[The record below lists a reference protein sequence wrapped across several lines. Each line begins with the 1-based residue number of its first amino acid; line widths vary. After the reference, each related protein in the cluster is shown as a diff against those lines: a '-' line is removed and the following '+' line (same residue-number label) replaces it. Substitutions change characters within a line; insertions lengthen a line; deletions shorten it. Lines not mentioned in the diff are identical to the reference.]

1 MKDIELGNMNTL
13 DDSHLRAS
21 YNLVSSKISHARKN
35 VRKIENE
42 NLQLLK
48 RINNASPTI
57 RSSKM
62 RMDRHKQ
69 VKLLKL
75 KGRFPYTDHVS

>member
-1 MKDIELGNMNTL
+1 MKDMELGNMNTL

-21 YNLVSSKISHARKN
+21 YNLVSSKISNARKN
-35 VRKIENE
+35 VKKIENE

-75 KGRFPYTDHVS
+75 KGRFPYPDNVS